1 MDIVCLMPWILNMH
15 YIVYIYSLYML
26 TYLKNTSQL
35 KEWFSY
41 HKFMYFGP
49 CATSIGRKKSD
60 KTFDRKLWTI
70 ETQRKK
76 PYVN

>member
-26 TYLKNTSQL
+26 TYLQNTSQL

-41 HKFMYFGP
+41 HKFMYFEP
-49 CATSIGRKKSD
+49 CATSIGRKKMIKHSV
-60 KTFDRKLWTI
+60 
-70 ETQRKK
+70 ES
-76 PYVN
+76 Y